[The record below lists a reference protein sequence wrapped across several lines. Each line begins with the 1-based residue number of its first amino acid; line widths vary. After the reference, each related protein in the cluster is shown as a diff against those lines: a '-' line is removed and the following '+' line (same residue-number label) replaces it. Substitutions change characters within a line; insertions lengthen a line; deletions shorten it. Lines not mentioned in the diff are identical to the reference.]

1 MQRSVVASEDDF
13 EGCSAGRFMVARVV
27 RMEHLVDMVIPV
39 VVMLIGEAGEHLFER
54 TVHALHFAVGHRM
67 IRRGPRLVDAKQNAH
82 VLHQVRVEVDALVA
96 DDSCRSAEFAADV
109 VEDELC
115 CRERSEVAGRFAD
128 AELAEVV
135 NRDDDVL
142 VATLRFGQRTGDVDA
157 DDLERR

>member
-1 MQRSVVASEDDF
+1 
-13 EGCSAGRFMVARVV
+13 MVARVV
-27 RMEHLVDMVIPV
+27 RMEHLVEMVIPV

-142 VATLRFGQRTGDVDA
+142 VATLRLGQRTGDVDA